1 MVVVVVVVVVLLSGR
16 FSPAGEE
23 EKERREKDN
32 IERMNEYCA
41 RQQDSSPF
49 LPSLQE
55 ARKLNFCEQC
65 LSVRFIFVH
74 SAMRLSVVAA
84 ASLSVCIQFSCELWH
99 LGTTTKGKLC
109 SCFSMTATSR
119 KS

>member
-1 MVVVVVVVVVLLSGR
+1 MLLLRIEVVVLLSGR

-32 IERMNEYCA
+32 IKRMNEYCA

-55 ARKLNFCEQC
+55 ARKLNFCEQY

-84 ASLSVCIQFSCELWH
+84 AASLSVCIQFSCELWH
-99 LGTTTKGKLC
+99 SSTTQRKENC
-109 SCFSMTATSR
+109 AAHAAPSR
-119 KS
+119 